1 MLIQFPLFMSVLLEQ
16 CHPSQNGYETVA
28 EIFIDTCL
36 EVDKESGS
44 NVFSGMQLETK
55 YWY

>member
-1 MLIQFPLFMSVLLEQ
+1 MSVLLEQ